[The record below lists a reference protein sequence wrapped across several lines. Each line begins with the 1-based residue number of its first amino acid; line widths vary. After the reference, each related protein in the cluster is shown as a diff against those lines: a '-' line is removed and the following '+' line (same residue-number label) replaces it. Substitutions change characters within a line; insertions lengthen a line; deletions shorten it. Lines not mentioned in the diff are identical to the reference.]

1 MELLN
6 ITFTNN
12 TMKLNW
18 KKILTQI
25 GIITTF
31 LVIAFFYCSPVFEGK
46 TLLGHDTESWA
57 YSAKEARDYNQTH
70 DEPTLWTNSM
80 FGGMPTYQITM
91 PKNYNILGYV
101 QDILQQL
108 PTSVFFIF
116 LYLICFYI
124 ALLCF
129 GVNKWLSAIGS
140 LAFTFASYNFIIIA
154 AGHATK
160 VVAIAYMAPLIGSIY
175 LAFRKNKFIGAL
187 LTTIFLSLAIKSN
200 HVQILYYTLF
210 VLLFFGISE
219 FIYAIKEKTIKPFFQ
234 TFGLLCGTAIIAI
247 GMNATMLL
255 TTYEYSQYTM
265 RGKSNGL
272 TITEAGEQQGLDKN
286 YITQWSY
293 GVDETMTLLIPNF
306 KGGASVGTLS
316 SESETAKEL
325 QKRGVR
331 NIEQTMQQFR
341 LPLYWGDQP
350 FTAGPV
356 YFGAIVIFLFVVGII
371 LLNNRTKWWI
381 LATIILTLM
390 LSWGRNFMTLTEFF
404 IDYIPMYNK
413 FRTVSMTLVATGFC
427 IALMAML
434 ALKELISNNVEKA
447 KKQKSLIIAGSITGG
462 ICLLFTL
469 FPTIAGDFISPS
481 DAMQFQGDY
490 SFLKKT
496 IAADRTLMLK
506 FDAFRSFLLIALTFT
521 ILFFHSLGKLKNNV
535 LYLLLAILIIADMY
549 PICRRYFNEDNFEFK
564 NINNLRRPSAA
575 DQFILKDK
583 DYFRVLDA
591 TVDIFNDASPAYFHK
606 NIGGYHAAKLRRYQ
620 EIIDVYLAKEI
631 QQTLSNATTISDIVN
646 NLQYANILNMLNMRY
661 LIYNKDAQPIEN
673 PYANGAAWLVSN
685 YKIVENADKEMQT
698 LGVEDLKQTAI
709 IDKNVV
715 TALPKIVFDSTAKI
729 DIESYEP
736 NKLIYHTKATTE
748 QLAVFSEIFYDKG
761 WNVYI
766 DGKKSNYFR
775 ANYLLRAM
783 IIPVGEH
790 EITFKFEPESFSIGN
805 YIAITS
811 SILLIVLLSLFVFFT
826 IKQKK
831 YN

>member
-1 MELLN
+1 
-6 ITFTNN
+6 
-12 TMKLNW
+12 MKLNW

-31 LVIAFFYCSPVFEGK
+31 LVIAFFYCSPIFEGK

-234 TFGLLCGTAIIAI
+234 TFGLLCGAAIIAI

-698 LGVEDLKQTAI
+698 LGVEDLKQTAV

>member
-1 MELLN
+1 
-6 ITFTNN
+6 
-12 TMKLNW
+12 MKFNW

-57 YSAKEARDYNQTH
+57 YSAKEARDYNKTH

-91 PKNYNILGYV
+91 PKNYNFLGYA

-116 LYLICFYI
+116 LYLTCFYI

-140 LAFTFASYNFIIIA
+140 IAFTFASYNFIIIA

-219 FIYAIKEKTIKPFFQ
+219 FIYAIKEKTVKPFFQ
-234 TFGLLCGTAIIAI
+234 TFGILCAAAIIAI

-255 TTYEYSQYTM
+255 TTYEYSKYTM

-272 TITEAGEQQGLDKN
+272 TITEAGKQQGLDKD

-293 GVDETMTLLIPNF
+293 GVDETMTLLIPNY

-316 SESETAKEL
+316 VESETAKEL

-356 YFGAIVIFLFVVGII
+356 YFGAIVIFLFVIGIV
-371 LLNNRTKWWI
+371 LLNNRTKWWL

-390 LSWGRNFMTLTEFF
+390 LSWGRNFMPLTEFF

-427 IALMAML
+427 IALMAIL
-434 ALKELISNNVEKA
+434 ALKELINNNVEKA

-490 SFLKKT
+490 TFLKET
-496 IAADRTLMLK
+496 IVTDRVQMLK
-506 FDAFRSFLLIALTFT
+506 TDAFRSFIFIALTFA
-521 ILFFHSLGKLKNNV
+521 ILFFYLSGKLKNNI
-535 LYLLLAILIIADMY
+535 LYSSLAILILADMY
-549 PICRRYFNEDNFEFK
+549 PICRRYFNDDNFEFK
-564 NINNLRRPSAA
+564 NINNLKKPKVA

-583 DYFRVLDA
+583 DYFRILDA

-620 EIIDVYLAKEI
+620 EIIDIYLAKEI
-631 QQTLSNATTISDIVN
+631 QQTLSNAATISDIVDN
-646 NLQYANILNMLNMRY
+646 MQYANILNMLNMRY

-673 PYANGAAWLVSN
+673 PYANGVAWIVSN
-685 YKIVENADKEMQT
+685 YKIVENADQEMLS
-698 LGVEDLKQTAI
+698 LGIEDLKQTAI
-709 IDKNVV
+709 IDKNAV
-715 TALPKIVFDSTAKI
+715 TTLPEIVFDSTAKI
-729 DIESYEP
+729 NIETYEP
-736 NKLIYHTKATTE
+736 NKLIYHTKAATK
-748 QLAVFSEIFYDKG
+748 QLAIFSEIFYDKG

-766 DGKKSNYFR
+766 DGEKADYFR

-783 IIPVGEH
+783 IIPAGEH
-790 EITFKFEPESFSIGN
+790 EIIFKFEPKSFTIGN

-811 SILLIVLLSLFVFFT
+811 SIVLIVLLSLFVFFT

-831 YN
+831 SN

>member
-1 MELLN
+1 LELLN
-6 ITFTNN
+6 ITFTNKI
-12 TMKLNW
+12 MKFNW

-57 YSAKEARDYNQTH
+57 YSAKEARDYNKTH

-91 PKNYNILGYV
+91 PKNYNFLGYA

-116 LYLICFYI
+116 LYLTCFYI

-140 LAFTFASYNFIIIA
+140 IAFTFASYNFIIIA

-219 FIYAIKEKTIKPFFQ
+219 FIYAIKEKTVKPFFQ
-234 TFGLLCGTAIIAI
+234 TFGILCAAAIIAI

-255 TTYEYSQYTM
+255 TTYEYSKYTM

-272 TITEAGEQQGLDKN
+272 TITEAGKQQGLDKD

-293 GVDETMTLLIPNF
+293 GVDETMTLLIPNY

-316 SESETAKEL
+316 VESETAKEL

-356 YFGAIVIFLFVVGII
+356 YFGAIVIFLFVIGIV
-371 LLNNRTKWWI
+371 LLNNRTKWWL

-390 LSWGRNFMTLTEFF
+390 LSWGRNFMPLTEFF

-427 IALMAML
+427 IALMAIL
-434 ALKELISNNVEKA
+434 ALKELINNNVEKA

-490 SFLKKT
+490 TFLKET
-496 IAADRTLMLK
+496 IVTDRVQMLK
-506 FDAFRSFLLIALTFT
+506 TDAFRSFIFIALTFA
-521 ILFFHSLGKLKNNV
+521 ILFFYLSGKLKNNI
-535 LYLLLAILIIADMY
+535 LYSSLAILILADMY
-549 PICRRYFNEDNFEFK
+549 PICRRYFNDDNFEFK
-564 NINNLRRPSAA
+564 NINNLKKPKVA

-583 DYFRVLDA
+583 DYFRILDA

-620 EIIDVYLAKEI
+620 EIIDIYLAKEI
-631 QQTLSNATTISDIVN
+631 QQTLSNAATISDIVDN
-646 NLQYANILNMLNMRY
+646 MQYANILNMLNMRY

-673 PYANGAAWLVSN
+673 PYANGVAWIVSN
-685 YKIVENADKEMQT
+685 YKIVENADQEMLS
-698 LGVEDLKQTAI
+698 LGIEDLKQTAI
-709 IDKNVV
+709 IDKNAV
-715 TALPKIVFDSTAKI
+715 TTLPEIVFDSTAKI
-729 DIESYEP
+729 NIETYEP
-736 NKLIYHTKATTE
+736 NKLIYHTKAATK
-748 QLAVFSEIFYDKG
+748 QLAIFSEIFYDKG

-766 DGKKSNYFR
+766 DGEKADYFR

-783 IIPVGEH
+783 IIPAGEH
-790 EITFKFEPESFSIGN
+790 EIIFKFEPKSFTIGN

-811 SILLIVLLSLFVFFT
+811 SIVLIVLLSLFVFFT

-831 YN
+831 SN